1 MKNPLPKIKIGIVE
15 SNERILN
22 CFVELFNFDTEFKVV
37 FATQTGKIAL
47 TELYQNNC
55 DILLSAEN
63 LKDINA
69 IEFLKASMEIQ
80 PNLNVL
86 FLINE
91 HSQVFFKQAA
101 ENRATTLIT
110 KHIEPTEFLTIL
122 KRVKRV
128 FC

>member
-22 CFVELFNFDTEFKVV
+22 CFVELFNFEQEYKVV

-47 TELYQNNC
+47 KELNQNKC

-63 LKDINA
+63 LKDVDA
-69 IEFLKASMEIQ
+69 IEFLNASKEIQ
-80 PNLNVL
+80 PSLNVL

-91 HSQVFFKQAA
+91 QSQLFFKQAA
-101 ENRATTLIT
+101 EYRATTLIT
-110 KHIEPTEFLTIL
+110 KHIEPIEFLDI
-122 KRVKRV
+122 VKRV
-128 FC
+128 NKAFC

>member
-1 MKNPLPKIKIGIVE
+1 MKKPFPKIKIGIVE

-22 CFVELFNFDTEFKVV
+22 CFLELISFDSEFKVV
-37 FATQTGKIAL
+37 FATQTGKVAL
-47 TELYQNNC
+47 KELYQNNC
-55 DILLSAEN
+55 DILLSGDKLN
-63 LKDINA
+63 DVDA
-69 IEFLKASMEIQ
+69 IEFLKKSKELQ

-110 KHIEPTEFLTIL
+110 KQIDPTEFLTTM
-122 KRVKRV
+122 KRVKKV